1 MGGRGPRL
9 RLATKSKVAKVQ
21 ASGTVGAKK
30 KVKGA
35 KSKETKELEKVKA
48 QLAAANKQLLLKRNQ
63 DMLDAEDLDD
73 GDKPPA
79 NKRPKVRKTVNDSNE
94 DPDTFGE
101 DDIAA
106 LNGVLGSG
114 PIPNAD
120 EEEHSLASDDKGT
133 RKSPVNS
140 EDDQD
145 VDDSESLGGPAG
157 DDDMLVDK
165 VTPKKRKRRKR
176 TSNSSTTQPLS
187 SSRVT
192 QASFTPTSLRVANAG
207 RYAVHVAI
215 ATEHA
220 FPSERE
226 DWTWGT
232 LEAAM
237 PKESSLAAKL
247 ALIKEDDDRTANL
260 ITYVYLFSLK
270 RCQANTHIEAYGG
283 AAQLRGQ
290 NIFKYGG
297 VDIKKR
303 TFDPQQPTVTKGV
316 RVISAGKFVDLVP
329 LLTLVTDAME
339 SSLKEYSTG
348 VRIKIKF
355 SADDFA
361 ARYDHH
367 RAALDNLKTQ
377 SPVWFDDFQ
386 RNLYSCIVK
395 ATPFT
400 HLQKTVDKENE
411 ELADVDFAALE
422 ASVSAP
428 K

>member
-1 MGGRGPRL
+1 
-9 RLATKSKVAKVQ
+9 
-21 ASGTVGAKK
+21 
-30 KVKGA
+30 
-35 KSKETKELEKVKA
+35 
-48 QLAAANKQLLLKRNQ
+48 
-63 DMLDAEDLDD
+63 
-73 GDKPPA
+73 
-79 NKRPKVRKTVNDSNE
+79 
-94 DPDTFGE
+94 
-101 DDIAA
+101 
-106 LNGVLGSG
+106 
-114 PIPNAD
+114 
-120 EEEHSLASDDKGT
+120 
-133 RKSPVNS
+133 
-140 EDDQD
+140 
-145 VDDSESLGGPAG
+145 
-157 DDDMLVDK
+157 MLVDK

-187 SSRVT
+187 SRVT
-192 QASFTPTSLRVANAG
+192 QASFTPTSLCVANTG
-207 RYAVHVAI
+207 RYAVRVAI

-247 ALIKEDDDRTANL
+247 ALIKEDNDRTANL

-290 NIFKYGG
+290 VKTLCVAAVSLFNIPGK
-297 VDIKKR
+297 
-303 TFDPQQPTVTKGV
+303 QGV

-348 VRIKIKF
+348 VRIKTKF

-361 ARYDHH
+361 AHYNHH

>member
-1 MGGRGPRL
+1 
-9 RLATKSKVAKVQ
+9 
-21 ASGTVGAKK
+21 
-30 KVKGA
+30 
-35 KSKETKELEKVKA
+35 
-48 QLAAANKQLLLKRNQ
+48 
-63 DMLDAEDLDD
+63 
-73 GDKPPA
+73 
-79 NKRPKVRKTVNDSNE
+79 
-94 DPDTFGE
+94 
-101 DDIAA
+101 
-106 LNGVLGSG
+106 
-114 PIPNAD
+114 
-120 EEEHSLASDDKGT
+120 
-133 RKSPVNS
+133 
-140 EDDQD
+140 
-145 VDDSESLGGPAG
+145 
-157 DDDMLVDK
+157 MLVDK

-192 QASFTPTSLRVANAG
+192 QASFTSTSLRVANAG
-207 RYAVHVAI
+207 RYAVRVAI

-260 ITYVYLFSLK
+260 ITY
-270 RCQANTHIEAYGG
+270 AYGG

-290 NIFKYGG
+290 VKTLCVAAVSLFNIPGKRSREEIKDLVGWLTCKKNIFKYGG

-303 TFDPQQPTVTKGV
+303 TFDPQQPYGHEFYQDVISKQWSSSQSSEGV

-329 LLTLVTDAME
+329 LLTLME

-348 VRIKIKF
+348 VRIKTKF

-367 RAALDNLKTQ
+367 RAALDNLKIQ

-422 ASVSAP
+422 ASVSVP